1 MAIQKENVTIDVQ
14 DIVDLLH
21 SGYTWYKK
29 DDLGY
34 GSIQEKFNALDIHIK
49 TIQKHP
55 DLKDVDTIAKV
66 FVITNRNKQENA
78 GNNTTNAV
86 DNSTDGI
93 SMESVSKTSAEST
106 FGIKGE
112 TRLSEISNESV
123 DTGREKI
130 VRSEQSTVT
139 ADEELSAFAN
149 L

>member
-14 DIVDLLH
+14 DIVELLH

-55 DLKDVDTIAKV
+55 DLKDVDTIARI
-66 FVITNRNKQENA
+66 FVITNKNKENGGTSTNSVVKQDNASDMGQLSGSKQENA
-78 GNNTTNAV
+78 RS
-86 DNSTDGI
+86 DY
-93 SMESVSKTSAEST
+93 ERE
-106 FGIKGE
+106 
-112 TRLSEISNESV
+112 LSESSNTVAGGRTTEVYESV
-123 DTGREKI
+123 D
-130 VRSEQSTVT
+130 
-139 ADEELSAFAN
+139 ELNAFAN